1 MTEEEPE
8 RIKRIHEAFRIRRE
22 NYGKMGQVS
31 QMLSQVIPSSKW
43 KDDQAKYSI
52 AALFS
57 ALTLVNDRFETLEEL
72 DEKVLV
78 YAAGMQ
84 DFLND
89 DIMPFLHRIAEKL
102 DSIVGEHEKLAQT
115 KAEVEGIAEG
125 INKGMEKYADVLE
138 FLENATRK
146 SQQDR
151 EKSEE
156 DRKKLEKGLHY
167 VG

>member
-1 MTEEEPE
+1 MTEEEPGH
-8 RIKRIHEAFRIRRE
+8 IKRIHEAFRIRRE
-22 NYGKMGQVS
+22 NYGKMGQEC
-31 QMLSQVIPSSKW
+31 QKLSQVIPISKW
-43 KDDQAKYSI
+43 KDDQAKYGI

-57 ALTLVNDRFETLEEL
+57 SLTLVSERFETLEEL

-78 YAAGMQ
+78 YVTSMQ

-89 DIMPFLHRIAEKL
+89 TMPFLHGMAEKL
-102 DSIVGEHEKLAQT
+102 DSIVGEHKKLAQT

-125 INKGMEKYADVLE
+125 IRKGMKKYADVLE
-138 FLENATRK
+138 FLENATKK
-146 SQQDR
+146 SEQHR

>member
-1 MTEEEPE
+1 MTEEEPDH
-8 RIKRIHEAFRIRRE
+8 IKRIHKAFRIRRE
-22 NYGKMGQVS
+22 NYGKMGQEC
-31 QMLSQVIPSSKW
+31 QKLSQVIPIGKW
-43 KDDQAKYSI
+43 KDDQAKHGI

-57 ALTLVNDRFETLEEL
+57 ALTLVSDRFETLEEL

-78 YAAGMQ
+78 YVTSMQ

-89 DIMPFLHRIAEKL
+89 TMPLLHGMAEKL

-125 INKGMEKYADVLE
+125 IRKGMDRYGDVLK
-138 FLENATRK
+138 FLENATK
-146 SQQDR
+146 
-151 EKSEE
+151 KSEE